1 MEKIKKDVLKYIN
14 YSKLLTPQTGFLKI
28 ILTMAMINF
37 MKRITKHFV
46 KNAVKF
52 I

>member
-14 YSKLLTPQTGFLKI
+14 YLKLLMFQIGFLKI
-28 ILTMAMINF
+28 ILIMVMINF
-37 MKRITKHFV
+37 MKRIIKYFV
-46 KNAVKF
+46 KNVVKF